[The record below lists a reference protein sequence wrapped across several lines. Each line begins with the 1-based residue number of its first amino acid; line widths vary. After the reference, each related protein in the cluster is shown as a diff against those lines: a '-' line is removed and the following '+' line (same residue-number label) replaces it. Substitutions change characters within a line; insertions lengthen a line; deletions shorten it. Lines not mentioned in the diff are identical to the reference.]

1 MDVANWKGGIGTT
14 IILGGDIMFEE
25 TINQC
30 SCVAAALAVIIAF
43 CLHYLTF

>member
-1 MDVANWKGGIGTT
+1 
-14 IILGGDIMFEE
+14 MFEE